1 MTSVNTNAEQQ
12 IAAGAHCP
20 SCGRFVGPYE
30 TCPYCGAEMKGR
42 IPVRW
47 VKAAAV
53 LLATVGLL
61 GLWLLAR
68 TTDIPHVTAAEA
80 QGTMNMA
87 YVKVAGRVSGSLSY
101 DPESQYLG
109 FWVEDESGE
118 VRVSA
123 YRDVTEELLAAGK
136 IPAPGDKITVAGTLR
151 IREDFVSLTL
161 NVPEHAELRRPDP
174 VALDIGEITLLDEGL
189 RVRVDGQVQD
199 VYSPFD
205 GLVII
210 NVRDG
215 AGDIDVAVDEIITT
229 TTGALP
235 EITPGQGIEVVGTVS
250 LYKDSPQLIPADV
263 ADITLGPLVAEP
275 EITEP
280 TMETMETRPLGELS
294 EADEGARVQIAGRV
308 VAMGSFSGGMKAI
321 VDDGTAQI
329 ILLLW
334 DSVYGELPDPTSLD
348 AGAEVIVNGE
358 VAVYEGELEV
368 VPARPADVEIVQAA
382 PEIPWVSIAELTESD
397 VGRVVRLRGVLGE
410 PEGFSAG
417 VKVPL
422 DDGAG
427 AITVL
432 LWSNIAV
439 EVTPAPAS
447 GLAVEV
453 VGTVESYE
461 GELELIPRSPYDWR
475 AGEETAP

>member
-1 MTSVNTNAEQQ
+1 MTSVNSDTERQ
-12 IAAGAHCP
+12 AATGAHCP

-47 VKAAAV
+47 VKGTAV

-68 TTDIPHVTAAEA
+68 TTEIPLVTAAEA

-87 YVKVAGRVSGSLSY
+87 YVKVAGRITGNLTY

-109 FWVEDESGE
+109 FWVTDESGE

-123 YRDVTEELLAAGK
+123 YRDVTEALLAAGK
-136 IPAPGDKITVAGTLR
+136 IPAPGDAITVAGTLR

-161 NVPEHAELRRPDP
+161 NVPEHVDLRRPDP
-174 VALDIGEITLLDEGL
+174 VALNIGEITLLDEGL

-205 GLVII
+205 GLTII

-215 AGDIDVAVDEIITT
+215 TGEIAVAVEEIITT

-235 EITPGQGIEVVGTVS
+235 EIISGQGIAVAGTVS
-250 LYKDSPQLIPADV
+250 LYQDTPQLTLVDV
-263 ADITLGPLVAEP
+263 ADIALHPLDAAP

-280 TMETMETRPLGELS
+280 AIETHAVGKLS

-308 VAMGSFSGGMKAI
+308 VAMGGFSGGMKAV

-334 DSVYGELPDPTSLD
+334 DSVYGELSDPTALD
-348 AGAEVIVNGE
+348 IGAEIIASGE
-358 VAVYEGELEV
+358 IHLYEGELEL
-368 VPARPADVEIVQAA
+368 VPNRPADVEIVQAA
-382 PEIPWVSIAELTESD
+382 PEIPWVSIAELTEND

-410 PEGFSAG
+410 PDGFSAG
-417 VKVPL
+417 VKIPL
-422 DDGAG
+422 NDGTG

-439 EVTPAPAS
+439 EVTPAPAA
-447 GLAVEV
+447 GLPVEV
-453 VGTVESYE
+453 MGTVESYQ

-475 AGEETAP
+475 AGQEEAGP